1 MTDEEIFQM
10 WLSGYNKFKVA
21 EEYKRRYNQ
30 QLKII
35 RLDVRNRHA
44 GKFISYFEALNRVE
58 EVILKETRN

>member
-35 RLDVRNRHA
+35 RLDVRNRHS
-44 GKFISYFEALNRVE
+44 GKFISYFEALNKVE
-58 EVILKETRN
+58 KIILKEVRK